1 MGLREARLAP
11 LFIAD
16 AIRAAFNF
24 FAIKALLK
32 EALLVMP
39 KNNNLFGEY
48 KEQLHWFIVDVV

>member
-16 AIRAAFNF
+16 VIRAAFSF

-32 EALLVMP
+32 EALLVMLE
-39 KNNNLFGEY
+39 NNNL
-48 KEQLHWFIVDVV
+48 LD

>member
-16 AIRAAFNF
+16 AIRAVFNF

-32 EALLVMP
+32 EALFVMLE
-39 KNNNLFGEY
+39 NNNLLG
-48 KEQLHWFIVDVV
+48 